1 MIIGINGYAKSGKDT
16 VGKIIQYLNC
26 ANVGD
31 VTIKEITRTD
41 VHDWWLEDQ
50 SGWEIKKFAGKLK
63 TIASILTGIP
73 TEKFEDQ
80 EFKNTK
86 LGPEWSDRGIPITV
100 RDLLQRLGTDAL
112 RHGLHY
118 NTWVNALMADYFCK
132 ECGWIEEQV
141 GIDGCSEKHTL
152 PNWIITDCRFPNE
165 AEAIKKAGG
174 IIIRVNRA
182 GVKPINDHPSEVALD
197 KYTPNF
203 VINND
208 GDLTFL
214 TEQVKQILCQI

>member
-1 MIIGINGYAKSGKDT
+1 MIIGINGYAQSGKDT

-26 ANVGD
+26 PNVGD
-31 VTIKEITRTD
+31 VTVKEITRTD

-63 TIASILTGIP
+63 IIASLLTGIP

-80 EFKNTK
+80 EFKKTQ

-118 NTWVNALMADYFCK
+118 NTWVNALMSDYK
-132 ECGWIEEQV
+132 KELSECGTSKKGTV
-141 GIDGCSEKHTL
+141 VKCSKY
-152 PNWIITDCRFPNE
+152 PNWIITDTRFPNE
-165 AEAIKKAGG
+165 AAAIKKAGG
-174 IIIRVNRA
+174 IMVRINRP
-182 GVKPINDHPSEVALD
+182 GIKPINDHPSEISLD
-197 KYTPNF
+197 GYKF
-203 VINND
+203 DHVINND

-214 TEQVKQILCQI
+214 TEQVKQLLCQI